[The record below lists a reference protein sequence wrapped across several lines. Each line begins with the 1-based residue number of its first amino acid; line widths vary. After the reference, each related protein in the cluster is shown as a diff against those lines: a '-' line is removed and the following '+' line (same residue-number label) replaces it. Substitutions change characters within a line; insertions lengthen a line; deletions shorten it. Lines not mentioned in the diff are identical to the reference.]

1 MSQLLAV
8 ALLFMLV
15 AQSPLAAVSLYP
27 SGYAHVV
34 ISEQVVAFHP
44 VNISLIGQP
53 EALTVSY
60 SNGSP
65 VPFALSS
72 GSVQLIPSANGTVY
86 VDYYTFSIVEKN
98 PVAWFANFTTPYPT
112 EISLPY
118 NASLVYINSPPAG
131 ASVVND
137 TLVLDLTPGSWEISY
152 TLPVPSAPSV
162 APSPSV
168 PSTPTLS
175 PWLTYALAAVAAAVI
190 VVAYVTFTRARRRPA
205 TVALRDPDDRIVDF
219 LRRSGGSATEAEI
232 RRALVIPKTTCW
244 RAIKRLEREG
254 LVRVERRD
262 KENVVH
268 LVE

>member
-1 MSQLLAV
+1 MGQLLAV
-8 ALLFMLV
+8 ALLLMLA

-34 ISEQVVAFHP
+34 ISDQVTAFHP
-44 VNISLIGQP
+44 INISLVGQP
-53 EALTVSY
+53 EALTVYY

-65 VPFALSS
+65 VSFALSN
-72 GSVQLIPSANGTVY
+72 GSVQLIPGANGTVY

-98 PVAWFANFTTPYPT
+98 SIAWFANFTTPYPT
-112 EISLPY
+112 EIYLPY

-131 ASVVND
+131 ASVSNN

-168 PSTPTLS
+168 PPTS
-175 PWLTYALAAVAAAVI
+175 APPPWFTYILAVIAAAATVVI
-190 VVAYVTFTRARRRPA
+190 YVTLTRIRRRPA
-205 TVALRDPDDRIVDF
+205 PAALRDPDDRILDF

-268 LVE
+268 LIE

>member
-1 MSQLLAV
+1 MDQLLAV
-8 ALLFMLV
+8 TLLLMLV
-15 AQSPLAAVSLYP
+15 AQSPLAVVSLYP

-34 ISEQVVAFHP
+34 ISEQVTAFHP
-44 VNISLIGQP
+44 TNISLIGQP
-53 EALTVSY
+53 EALTVFY

-65 VPFALSS
+65 VPFAMSN
-72 GSVQLIPSANGTVY
+72 GSLQLIPSANATVY

-98 PVAWFANFTTPYPT
+98 SIAWFANFTTPYPT
-112 EISLPY
+112 EIFLPY

-152 TLPVPSAPSV
+152 ILPVPSAPSV
-162 APSPSV
+162 APSPSIS
-168 PSTPTLS
+168 STSIPS
-175 PWLTYALAAVAAAVI
+175 PWLTYAPVAIAAAV
-190 VVAYVTFTRARRRPA
+190 VVIAYVTFTRLRRRPA
-205 TVALRDPDDRIVDF
+205 PVVLRDPDDRILDF

-262 KENVVH
+262 KENIVH
-268 LVE
+268 IIE